1 MAIINKKYNLQHF
14 HKIIAEIMH
23 TSFKKTGSDVLLPL
37 GNKIMHVYSD
47 GTLVCMLIFA
57 TYTKS
62 SIVLEV
68 IIKIECYLS
77 TLALFSI

>member
-1 MAIINKKYNLQHF
+1 
-14 HKIIAEIMH
+14 MH

-47 GTLVCMLIFA
+47 GTPVCMLIFA

-62 SIVLEV
+62 SMVLEV